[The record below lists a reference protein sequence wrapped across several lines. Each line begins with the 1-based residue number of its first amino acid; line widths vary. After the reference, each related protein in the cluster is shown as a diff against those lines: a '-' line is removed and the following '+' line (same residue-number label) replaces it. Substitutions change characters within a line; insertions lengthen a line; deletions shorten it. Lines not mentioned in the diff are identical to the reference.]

1 MLTPEYFKMKELS
14 SQQRLALW
22 FHDMVQEA
30 IRTNNTSTNTKYC
43 IDSEEQTI
51 LVKDMPIDIANIIK
65 NNIVN
70 NTNEIEIMLKSF
82 GWTVEIDRN
91 YFLKFHWNDEQIS
104 ANDELVRKYKY
115 VTLNSEMWE
124 YGHTDMAKFDVWFDQ
139 VVKSHQS
146 NPSHYELM
154 NQCLA
159 IPYKE
164 IKQANKAFIKNVR
177 RQVSNDDSIDTI
189 TLQKSYIDHLRAYGW
204 YAHDNIIGNENWLI
218 CSWQ

>member
-1 MLTPEYFKMKELS
+1 MTGIIQNVIIITIIDSGYLLERKNMLTPEYFKMKELS

-22 FHDMVQEA
+22 FHDMVQED

-51 LVKDMPIDIANIIK
+51 LVKDMPIDIANTIK

-104 ANDELVRKYKY
+104 ANDNLVRKYKY
-115 VTLNSEMWE
+115 VTLNSEM
-124 YGHTDMAKFDVWFDQ
+124 
-139 VVKSHQS
+139 
-146 NPSHYELM
+146 
-154 NQCLA
+154 
-159 IPYKE
+159 
-164 IKQANKAFIKNVR
+164 
-177 RQVSNDDSIDTI
+177 
-189 TLQKSYIDHLRAYGW
+189 
-204 YAHDNIIGNENWLI
+204 
-218 CSWQ
+218 